1 MIKIIIYLFLSFT
14 ILFAKSVGI
23 IKNFKGDVKIKR
35 DSYFLLP
42 TKGFELKEKDL
53 IITSDN
59 GLVGIVFKDGSRLSL
74 GANSIFSL
82 KKYLFSPKNNKFNID
97 LKLNKGKAVFSS
109 GKIGKLSPKSLK
121 FEIPQGTI
129 AIRGT
134 KFAVEAN

>member
-1 MIKIIIYLFLSFT
+1 MIKIIIYLFLSIT

-35 DSYFLLP
+35 DSYLLLP
-42 TKGFELKEKDL
+42 TKGFKLKEKDL

-59 GLVGIVFKDGSRLSL
+59 GVVGIVFKDGSRLSL
-74 GANSIFSL
+74 GPNSIFSL

-109 GKIGKLSPKSLK
+109 GKIGKLSPKSFK
-121 FEIPQGTI
+121 FEVPQGTV

-134 KFAVEAN
+134 KFAVEVN